1 MVHRN
6 ILLSDYLFPNS
17 TSTPRE
23 RESSQGYSYFSN
35 FWQGMSFL
43 SQINSN
49 LLKRG
54 WGQGVSNR
62 HPLSKHSFLKIWDP
76 HSLSRECFYFF
87 DRVNG
92 KGFFSWN
99 WRLIALPWTELNWTE
114 VTDWSSC
121 RNFVKK
127 ITFAQRNFLPFNF
140 VLGTTRNFWWDRDM
154 NLRLHHRKSIE
165 FTAPPPY
172 NSNTE
177 SLNSQWMT
185 EESMW

>member
-127 ITFAQRNFLPFNF
+127 SLLLKEIFYLLILYLAQHVTFD
-140 VLGTTRNFWWDRDM
+140 GTEIWTCD
-154 NLRLHHRKSIE
+154 LTIASPLS
-165 FTAPPPY
+165 
-172 NSNTE
+172 
-177 SLNSQWMT
+177 
-185 EESMW
+185 